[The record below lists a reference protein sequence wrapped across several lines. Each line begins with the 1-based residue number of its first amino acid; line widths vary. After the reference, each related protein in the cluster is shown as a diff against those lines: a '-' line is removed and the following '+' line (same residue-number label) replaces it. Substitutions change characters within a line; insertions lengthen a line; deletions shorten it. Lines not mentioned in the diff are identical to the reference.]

1 MRTLIFY
8 VLLLFIFGCV
18 PKSDKN
24 EPIDR
29 NLKSNAQEFMDSK
42 LNYDFDKVTIFAHP
56 IFWEITKLKFPEEN
70 NLNAIKQILKEKYV
84 SAGIQQMNAD
94 LNMKINIGN
103 IIDSIS
109 NNNDEYI
116 FLIDYERTGENKF
129 DKIYAKSIIVAITK
143 DKGYSWKFI
152 DIDKD
157 FLPQTKELLTAIY
170 PAILVDSI
178 FNTIDN
184 ELKIST
190 IETRFAPTDDSEI
203 NFLNQFNTYGKAFY
217 NGNINESVNFIY
229 PDIFEYLY
237 DKLQGKYSINEI
249 KSSYIEELYKQFS
262 SESKFEF
269 RISKILNKVKY
280 QNSLI
285 YAVSYH
291 LKRGNQNDYTLVGGE
306 MIAISADNGKKWKFM
321 ERNQEF
327 TIPVLSKKYPDR
339 VISEIL
345 NYEYEK

>member
-8 VLLLFIFGCV
+8 VFLLFIFSCV
-18 PKSDKN
+18 PKSDRN
-24 EPIDR
+24 GPIDR

-42 LNYDFDKVTIFAHP
+42 LNYDFEKVTIFAHP

-70 NLNAIKQILKEKYV
+70 DLNAIKKNLKEKYV

-109 NNNDEYI
+109 NHNNEYI
-116 FLIDYERTGENKF
+116 YLIDYERTGENKF
-129 DKIYAKSIIVAITK
+129 DKIYSKSLIVAITK
-143 DKGYSWKFI
+143 DKGSSWKFI

-170 PAILVDSI
+170 PANIVDSI
-178 FNTIDN
+178 FINIDK
-184 ELKIST
+184 ELKVST
-190 IETRFAPTDDSEI
+190 IETIFTPIDDNEI
-203 NFLNQFNTYGKAFY
+203 NFLNQFNAYAKAF
-217 NGNINESVNFIY
+217 NDGNIESLNFIY
-229 PDIFEYLY
+229 PDLFEYFY
-237 DKLQGKYSINEI
+237 DELQGKYSINEI
-249 KSSYIEELYKQFS
+249 KSSYIEELYKQFPG
-262 SESKFEF
+262 ESKFEF
-269 RISKILNKVKY
+269 RVSKILNKVKY

-306 MIAISADNGKKWKFM
+306 MIAISADNGKKWKFI
-321 ERNQEF
+321 ERDQEY